1 MFQRIPTDKTPKGD
15 SFANMAHESKPVHQT
30 PSEWPVSGQGKSGKI
45 LAGFS
50 DLVINGHISGE
61 GELIIDGTVNG
72 NVHMTRLTIGT
83 AGNIIGNIEAE
94 SLEIHG
100 RVIGNIFAREVKLF
114 AEAFVEG
121 DVSFDQLAI
130 DPGAYFQGR
139 CLQTRGPLSI
149 RPEGES

>member
-1 MFQRIPTDKTPKGD
+1 MFQRIPMDKTPKGD
-15 SFANMAHESKPVHQT
+15 SFANGASAPVPAPAQA
-30 PSEWPVSGQGKSGKI
+30 EWPVSPLGHSGQI

-72 NVHMTRLTIGT
+72 NVNIRRLTVGA
-83 AGNIIGNIEAE
+83 AGNIVGNIEAE
-94 SLEIHG
+94 TLEVHG
-100 RVIGNIFAREVKLF
+100 RVIGNIFAREVKLCSD
-114 AEAFVEG
+114 AFVEG

-139 CLQTRGPLSI
+139 CLQTRGPLNI
-149 RPEGES
+149 KPEA